1 MPPSSLPHGR
11 DPAAVAGSD
20 SPPRDSVRPERGPAA
35 SAGPAPRRPL
45 VLLHGIGQSP
55 IAWQEFVSAFGAGRP
70 MHAPWMRG
78 LKPSDAIGF
87 DLAAAAVDVANQLEL
102 QGIRQADLLGV
113 SIGGNVAL
121 RLAVERP
128 GLVGRL
134 VLAGA
139 LVRPTRGQLRLQKLA
154 LRIIPEGKLVDAG
167 VSRRRMLAV
176 FDSLRTLD
184 AVSTLGHVAA
194 PTLVVTGSGD
204 RMGLAAA
211 RELVGGLRD
220 ARLEVVPGG
229 GSLLNESSP
238 AELAALAHAFLDE
251 PDFGS

>member
-1 MPPSSLPHGR
+1 MPQSSVPDGR
-11 DPAAVAGSD
+11 P
-20 SPPRDSVRPERGPAA
+20 
-35 SAGPAPRRPL
+35 RPL

-55 IAWQEFVSAFGAGRP
+55 IAWQEFVTAFGAGRP

-87 DLAAAAVDVANQLEL
+87 DLDAAAVDVANQLEL

-128 GLVGRL
+128 ELVGRL

-139 LVRPTRGQLRLQKLA
+139 LVRPTKAQLRLQKLA
-154 LRIIPEGKLVDAG
+154 LRVIPEGKLVDAG
-167 VSRRRMLAV
+167 VSRPRMLAV

-184 AVSTLGHVAA
+184 ATSALAEVRA
-194 PTLVVTGSGD
+194 PALVIAGSGD
-204 RMGLAAA
+204 RLGRAAA
-211 RELVGGLRD
+211 EVLVRGLPN
-220 ARLEVVPGG
+220 ARLETIAGG
-229 GSLLNESSP
+229 SSLLNDSSP
-238 AELAALAHAFLDE
+238 KELAALAHTFLDD
-251 PDFGS
+251 PSGP